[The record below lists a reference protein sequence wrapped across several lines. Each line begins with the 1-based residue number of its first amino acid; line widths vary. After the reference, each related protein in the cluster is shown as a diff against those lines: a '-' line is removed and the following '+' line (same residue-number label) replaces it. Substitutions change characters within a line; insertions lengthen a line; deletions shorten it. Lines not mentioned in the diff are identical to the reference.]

1 MEEPGSTKYKLYR
14 KKEREKKTKVA
25 VEEWFITKAMLEGI
39 SPEWKKTMVS
49 GRKGPAKEPIKKPHV
64 DISS

>member
-1 MEEPGSTKYKLYR
+1 
-14 KKEREKKTKVA
+14 
-25 VEEWFITKAMLEGI
+25 MLEGI

-64 DISS
+64 DISSYNVRVQQIYGVFIEVSWRIAN